1 MVTLGFLWVVGEDQ
15 TPDFVVE
22 VDRGEDMI
30 MVEWEGPCLDGVA
43 GCTHMCMSD
52 LWIVVEAEVS
62 GCTTRR
68 RGRGE
73 GNGV

>member
-30 MVEWEGPCLDGVA
+30 MEGWEGPCLDGVA
-43 GCTHMCMSD
+43 GCTRMCMSD

-62 GCTTRR
+62 GCPTRW
-68 RGRGE
+68 RGGE